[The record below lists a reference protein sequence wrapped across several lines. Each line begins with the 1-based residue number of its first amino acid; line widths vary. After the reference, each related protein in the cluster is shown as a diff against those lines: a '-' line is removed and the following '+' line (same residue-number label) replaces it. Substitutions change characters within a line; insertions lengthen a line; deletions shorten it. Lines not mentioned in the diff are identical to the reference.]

1 MTTTMAT
8 TRSEQQKRISIAAKA
23 TEMSSAE
30 TETERTSSMEETW
43 NEDDIDNIAFVD
55 LDAAEAT
62 AISNKSGAG
71 ATMAAPD
78 WLTQLNRLWGG
89 ESDIPVADAKLDDIT
104 GLLGGGLFQPLFKWM
119 KQSGPVYLLPTGPIT
134 SYVVISDPAC
144 VKHVPSCLDTIT
156 RNLFPN

>member
-71 ATMAAPD
+71 ATMAAPNEQRREAIFR
-78 WLTQLNRLWGG
+78 WQ
-89 ESDIPVADAKLDDIT
+89 
-104 GLLGGGLFQPLFKWM
+104 M
-119 KQSGPVYLLPTGPIT
+119 
-134 SYVVISDPAC
+134 
-144 VKHVPSCLDTIT
+144 PS
-156 RNLFPN
+156 